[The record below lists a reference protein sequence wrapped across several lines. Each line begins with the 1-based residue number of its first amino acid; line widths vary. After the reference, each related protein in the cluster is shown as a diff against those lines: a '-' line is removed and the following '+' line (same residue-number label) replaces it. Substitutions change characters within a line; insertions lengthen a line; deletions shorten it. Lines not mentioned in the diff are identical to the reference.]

1 MCWRP
6 TCWVRRLS
14 NASKLDAEDDVTN
27 ILIFGVTG
35 MTGGAV
41 AEAAL
46 GCAWFRVTGF
56 TRMLQ
61 GEAYDELVSKGVS
74 VFTGDMNKPYTIKE
88 AMENIDTVFLTTT
101 YWETMSVET
110 EYQQGYNVVTAAVQC
125 RVKHIIYVG
134 AEYSMVTASER
145 CKCLEGKAMIENY
158 IVSTGIPYTIVHLG
172 FYFENFLSLFKPHQT
187 GKNDFAIAL
196 PMGPHG
202 LNCGSIIDFGHCIAK
217 MALRPD
223 TYVFKTLKLATSY
236 LTVTDI
242 AEKLNAYFPDLN
254 FYNPKIPLIAYRK
267 FDFEGA
273 TELATMFAHYRTLT
287 EWDRTTAMDL
297 YSYNRTFEH
306 WLKDTDRVL
315 LEIIFENMDNF
326 VSDNAFREAQEI
338 MKKKLL
344 DTVPMTYFF
353 QGLFSS
359 SITPKSEKELSLT
372 NQEKMRHSM
381 RCKLFSEAHHMASD
395 ELSGE
400 RPRSKTSNQESSVFI
415 LCIAQGFVCVDLKK
429 LILRTSFV

>member
-1 MCWRP
+1 
-6 TCWVRRLS
+6 
-14 NASKLDAEDDVTN
+14 
-27 ILIFGVTG
+27 

-88 AMENIDTVFLTTT
+88 AMDNIDTVFLTTT
-101 YWETMSVET
+101 YWETMNAET
-110 EYQQGYNVVTAAVQC
+110 EYQQGFNVVTAAVQC
-125 RVKHIIYVG
+125 QVKHIIYVG
-134 AEYSMVTASER
+134 AEYSMVTAAER

-158 IVSTGIPYTIVHLG
+158 IVSTGIPYTIVRLG

-187 GKNDFAIAL
+187 SKNDFAIAL
-196 PMGPHG
+196 PMANHG

-217 MALRPD
+217 LALRPD

-242 AEKLNAYFPDLN
+242 AEKLNTYFPDLN
-254 FYNPKIPLIAYRK
+254 FYNPKIPLSAYRK

-273 TELATMFAHYRTLT
+273 TELTTMFAHYRSLH
-287 EWDRTTAMDL
+287 EWDRTTAMEL
-297 YSYNRTFEH
+297 YSYNRTFEQ

-326 VSDNAFREAQEI
+326 ASDNVFRDANSFREQQEM

-344 DTVPMTYFF
+344 DTVPLTYFF
-353 QGLFSS
+353 QSIFSS
-359 SITPKSEKELSLT
+359 GSSQKTEKELSLT
-372 NQEKMRHSM
+372 NQEKSRHAM
-381 RCKLFSEAHHMASD
+381 RCKLFSEAHQKTD
-395 ELSGE
+395 NLSCD
-400 RPRSKTSNQESSVFI
+400 RSRSKISNQEVKETEI
-415 LCIAQGFVCVDLKK
+415 
-429 LILRTSFV
+429 

>member
-6 TCWVRRLS
+6 TCWVRRAS
-14 NASKLDAEDDVTN
+14 AGSKLDVEDDVTN

-88 AMENIDTVFLTTT
+88 AMDNIDTVFLTTT
-101 YWETMSVET
+101 YWETMNAET
-110 EYQQGYNVVTAAVQC
+110 EYQQGFNVVTAAVQC
-125 RVKHIIYVG
+125 QVKHIIYVG
-134 AEYSMVTASER
+134 AEYSMVTTAER

-158 IVSTGIPYTIVHLG
+158 IVSTGKAFFGIPYTIVRLG

-187 GKNDFAIAL
+187 NKNDFAIAL
-196 PMGPHG
+196 PMANHG

-217 MALRPD
+217 LALRPD

-242 AEKLNAYFPDLN
+242 AEKLNTYFPDLN
-254 FYNPKIPLIAYRK
+254 FYNPKIPLSAYRK

-273 TELATMFAHYRTLT
+273 TELTTMFAHYRSLH
-287 EWDRTTAMDL
+287 EWDRTTAMEL
-297 YSYNRTFEH
+297 YSYNRTFEQ

-326 VSDNAFREAQEI
+326 ASDNVFRDANSFREQQEM

-344 DTVPMTYFF
+344 DTVPLTYFF
-353 QGLFSS
+353 QSIFSS
-359 SITPKSEKELSLT
+359 GSSQKTEKELSLT
-372 NQEKMRHSM
+372 NQEKSRHAM
-381 RCKLFSEAHHMASD
+381 RCKLFSEAHQKTDNVSCD
-395 ELSGE
+395 RS
-400 RPRSKTSNQESSVFI
+400 RSKISNQEVKETEI
-415 LCIAQGFVCVDLKK
+415 
-429 LILRTSFV
+429 

>member
-1 MCWRP
+1 
-6 TCWVRRLS
+6 VRRAS
-14 NASKLDAEDDVTN
+14 AGSKLDVEDDVTN

-88 AMENIDTVFLTTT
+88 AMDNIDTVFLTTT
-101 YWETMSVET
+101 YWETMNAET
-110 EYQQGYNVVTAAVQC
+110 EYQQGFNVVTAAVQC
-125 RVKHIIYVG
+125 QVKHIIYVG
-134 AEYSMVTASER
+134 AEYSMVTAAER

-158 IVSTGIPYTIVHLG
+158 IVSTGIPYTIVRLG

-187 GKNDFAIAL
+187 SKNDFAIAL
-196 PMGPHG
+196 PMANHG

-217 MALRPD
+217 LALRPD

-242 AEKLNAYFPDLN
+242 AEKLNTYFPDLN
-254 FYNPKIPLIAYRK
+254 FYNPKIPLSAYRK

-273 TELATMFAHYRTLT
+273 TELTTMFAHYRSLH
-287 EWDRTTAMDL
+287 EWDRTTAMEL
-297 YSYNRTFEH
+297 YSYNRTFEQ

-326 VSDNAFREAQEI
+326 ASDNVFRDANSFREQQEM

-344 DTVPMTYFF
+344 DTVPLTYFF
-353 QGLFSS
+353 QSIFSS
-359 SITPKSEKELSLT
+359 GSSQKTEKELSLT
-372 NQEKMRHSM
+372 NQEKSRHAM
-381 RCKLFSEAHHMASD
+381 RCKLFSEAHQKTD
-395 ELSGE
+395 NLSCD
-400 RPRSKTSNQESSVFI
+400 RSRSKLSNQEVKETEI
-415 LCIAQGFVCVDLKK
+415 
-429 LILRTSFV
+429 

>member
-6 TCWVRRLS
+6 TCWVRRAS
-14 NASKLDAEDDVTN
+14 AGSKLDVEDDVTN

-88 AMENIDTVFLTTT
+88 AMDNIDTVFLTTT
-101 YWETMSVET
+101 YWETMNAET
-110 EYQQGYNVVTAAVQC
+110 EYQQGFNVVTAAVQC
-125 RVKHIIYVG
+125 QVKHIIYVG
-134 AEYSMVTASER
+134 AEYSMVTAAER

-158 IVSTGIPYTIVHLG
+158 IVSTGIPYTIVRLG

-187 GKNDFAIAL
+187 SKNDFAIAL
-196 PMGPHG
+196 PMANHG

-217 MALRPD
+217 LALRPD

-242 AEKLNAYFPDLN
+242 AEKLNTYFPDLN
-254 FYNPKIPLIAYRK
+254 FYNPKIPLSAYRK

-273 TELATMFAHYRTLT
+273 TELTTMFAHYRSLH
-287 EWDRTTAMDL
+287 EWDRTTAMEL
-297 YSYNRTFEH
+297 YSYNRTFEQ

-326 VSDNAFREAQEI
+326 ASDNVFRDAVNVERAIFTDQRTIDEKRNKHSPIIQLEAHNENSFREQQEM

-344 DTVPMTYFF
+344 DTVPLTYFF
-353 QGLFSS
+353 QSIFSS
-359 SITPKSEKELSLT
+359 GSSQKTEVRKGTFIDQPGKKPS
-372 NQEKMRHSM
+372 RH
-381 RCKLFSEAHHMASD
+381 E
-395 ELSGE
+395 
-400 RPRSKTSNQESSVFI
+400 V
-415 LCIAQGFVCVDLKK
+415 
-429 LILRTSFV
+429 